1 MGCEF
6 GQGYLFA
13 KAMPG
18 EEMAERLRPP
28 AVRRVPGRATA
39 RRCRGRRCATLS
51 SQPA

>member
-28 AVRRVPGRATA
+28 AVRRVPGRDRAA
-39 RRCRGRRCATLS
+39 AAASRCATLS

>member
-28 AVRRVPGRATA
+28 AVRRVPGRAA
-39 RRCRGRRCATLS
+39 PRAAAAALS

>member
-28 AVRRVPGRATA
+28 AVRRVPGRAVATA
-39 RRCRGRRCATLS
+39 TAALA